1 MKNLSECSHTF
12 STAVLARQDE
22 LNCCTT
28 VWQIK
33 YLIEDILEKDS
44 NLRSEAKE
52 YGKTV
57 IAKMLNIRTYQKALQ
72 YLWNIILA
80 GDSQGCFWTDEAAN
94 RKRGAKWK

>member
-28 VWQIK
+28 VFQIQ
-33 YLIEDILEKDS
+33 YLIQEILETDN

-52 YGKTV
+52 YGKSV
-57 IAKMLNIRTYQKALQ
+57 IAKLANIRTYQKALQ
-72 YLWNIILA
+72 YIYNIILA
-80 GDSQGCFWTDEAAN
+80 GDSQGCFWTEDASN
-94 RKRGAKWK
+94 RKRGCKAL